1 MDLKKR
7 IAVITGTL
15 CIAGMA
21 AACAASAAF
30 TEKTAVNNDF
40 EVNYDGWCA
49 SSHSMSLSAKKGMGY
64 KNTRGMVVTD
74 RSSASDGVWSVKGMY
89 LSGGVNYTYSAM
101 VYSDT
106 AETFHLSLSCADRR
120 GTEKSVPL
128 ANVKAEAGKWV
139 KLTADYTAPA
149 GSRNFKLSINT
160 DSASDFRFDNIKVT
174 AKDKLAKTTAAK
186 GLKDEFA
193 EYFRVGNILNAGS
206 VNNPEVIANVLQNYN
221 SITCENETKPDF
233 TLVREK
239 CTEDNIA
246 VSINNAAAIFD
257 FCANNGIGVRGH
269 TLVWHSQT
277 PVWFFK
283 EGFKSDGKWVT
294 PEVMDKRMES
304 YIKNMFGTIK
314 TQYPG
319 LDLYAYDVVNEAVS
333 DDSSRTAFYGGAREP
348 GDNNASGGKSAWVQV
363 YGDNSFIEKA
373 FFYARKYAP
382 KGCKLFYNDYNEYW
396 DHKRDKIYAMCKNL
410 YEKGL
415 LDGVGMQSHVN
426 ADIGGFSGADAHKE
440 AMKKYLSIGC
450 DVQITELDINC
461 ENGKFTDAQQAK
473 KYEAIFR
480 AAMECNDDPAYK
492 GKVTAVCIWGP
503 NDANTWIR
511 AENKPLLFDTN
522 NKPKPAYTA
531 LTKMIPKSKW
541 GDGSKPAENDRPQKK
556 INTKKTDGDTVTE
569 VKVKEKSK
577 SVNNSGSDTKGGS
590 YSDDFEK
597 DSCGWSVRGSG
608 EIKLSKKAADG
619 KGALFVKGRT
629 AAWNGFT
636 KPLDPNEFAPGSTCS
651 FSVKV
656 MFENGG
662 NTDTFFTKLQYVD
675 GNGNTQYASVAE
687 GTAEKGKWITLS
699 NDKYVI
705 PADASDMQ
713 IYVETA
719 SSTNDFYIDSA
730 RGKVITAGK

>member
-7 IAVITGTL
+7 IAVITGAL
-15 CIAGMA
+15 CLAGMA
-21 AACAASAAF
+21 AACSVSAALA
-30 TEKTAVNNDF
+30 EKVAVNNDF

-64 KNTRGMVVTD
+64 KNTRGMVVTY
-74 RSSASDGVWSVKGMY
+74 RKSASDGVWSVKGMY
-89 LSGGVNYTYSAM
+89 LSGGADYTYSAM

-106 AETFHLSLSCADRR
+106 EETFHLSLSCADER
-120 GTEKSVPL
+120 GAEKSVPL

-174 AKDKLAKTTAAK
+174 TKDKLAKKASAK

-193 EYFRVGNILNAGS
+193 GYFRVGNILNAGS

-239 CTEDNIA
+239 CTDDNIA

-257 FCANNGIGVRGH
+257 FCANNGISVRGH
-269 TLVWHSQT
+269 TLIWHSQT
-277 PVWFFK
+277 PSWFFK

-319 LDLYAYDVVNEAVS
+319 LELYAYDVVNEAVS
-333 DDSSRTAFYGGAREP
+333 DDVNRTAVYGGAREP
-348 GDNNASGGKSAWVQV
+348 GDNNVSGGKSAWVQV

-382 KGCKLFYNDYNEYW
+382 EGCKLFYNDYNEYW

-426 ADIGGFSGADAHKE
+426 ADIGGFSGVDAHKE

-461 ENGKFTDAQQAK
+461 ENGKFTDKQQAQ

-480 AAMECNDDPAYK
+480 AAMECNNDPAYE

-503 NDANTWIR
+503 NDANTWIS
-511 AENKPLLFDTN
+511 AENRPLLYDTN
-522 NKPKPAYTA
+522 NKPKSAYTA
-531 LTKMIPKSKW
+531 LTKMIPKAKW
-541 GDGSKPAENDRPQKK
+541 GDGSKPANADRPRKK
-556 INTKKTDGDTVTE
+556 INTKKTDGDAVTE
-569 VKVKEKSK
+569 VKVKEKSG
-577 SVNNSGSDTKGGS
+577 SVNNSGKGGS
-590 YSDDFEK
+590 YSDNFEK

-608 EIKLSKKAADG
+608 EITLSKKAADG
-619 KGALFVKGRT
+619 KGSLFVKGRT
-629 AAWNGFT
+629 AAWNGVT

-662 NTDTFFTKLQYVD
+662 DTDTFFTKLQYVD
-675 GNGNTQYASVAE
+675 GNGVTQYASVAE
-687 GTAEKGKWITLS
+687 GAAKKGKWITLS

-705 PADASDMQ
+705 PSDASDMQ

-730 RGKVITAGK
+730 RGKVITVGK